1 MEIMRLIHRI
11 GIGFIDMLI
20 LGFGLIAIYFQA
32 VPVAEWGFITIDAFW
47 LMVIVAGLYVGINIF
62 ASLCLMYMREDNTL
76 AKVVKSFVMT
86 VMVIAIFSWILFPVL
101 WVFGYSMP
109 ADAKNILMLVSVI
122 RTLVKI
128 WLNRVWG
135 VDE

>member
-1 MEIMRLIHRI
+1 MRLIHRL
-11 GIGFIDMLI
+11 GIGFVDMMI

-32 VPVAEWGFITIDAFW
+32 VPVAEWGFVTVDAFW

-62 ASLCLMYMREDNTL
+62 GSICLMYMREDNTL

-86 VMVIAIFSWILFPVL
+86 IFVIAIFSWVLFPVL
-101 WVFGYSMP
+101 WIFGYSMA
-109 ADAKNILMLVSVI
+109 ADAKNTLMIVSVI

-128 WLNRVWG
+128 WLNRRWG
-135 VDE
+135 GAE